1 MAYQFVRI
9 ETYCPKP
16 MPVPHSDD
24 QFNSTEQVFL
34 EAERDE
40 RYAQH
45 VPDPEPP
52 IPIIGFGSIPV
63 AQLRKLH
70 DTRRA
75 KIRETVT
82 NPDGTT
88 YQRGLKSDFPTLYTE
103 IHSHPMTAADYK
115 AASREEKGRVQ
126 RWAKLALS
134 DFAKRMPQGVEFAAV
149 LHLDEGHVH
158 FHILAVNMADPKLSA
173 NKLHAG
179 KIAAEE
185 WRRSNG
191 HAETLT
197 GLPKPMLQARPNKP
211 KKPKPSK
218 TPATQKK
225 RDAAH
230 GAAVAEW
237 ESACGR
243 IEAENTAALEAW
255 KAENNVHL
263 RKLRKE
269 RKGKAGDIEAY
280 ETALAAFQDRYYE
293 TVGKRCGLLRK
304 GPGTERLSSKQYH
317 ARKGHARTVADQEAA
332 MKTTAARQG
341 AERAQIIADTNTM
354 VREKAMIAHQEGEVD
369 AMAQALAERE
379 FEMSRREAALR
390 AAEDSLKKK
399 EHKQAE
405 KEKTLAGREVETEQ
419 RDAQLNV
426 DHERFAQQKQTF
438 EREITERVAV
448 LDGWEQA
455 IAVQVA
461 EVNDAVAALADMVE
475 QFERGH
481 LRLDGDRIVFDRH
494 HPFLRRA
501 ATTERTQLSPVQRL
515 AVRFVRVLK
524 SALVAMSGGRDA
536 KSEVTEDRPE
546 I

>member
-34 EAERDE
+34 EAERDA

-82 NPDGTT
+82 KPDGTT

-115 AASREEKGRVQ
+115 AASRDEKGRVQ

-134 DFAKRMPQGVEFAAV
+134 DFAKRMPEGIAFSAV

-158 FHILAVNMADPKLSA
+158 FHILAVNMTDPKMSA
-173 NKLHAG
+173 SKLHAG

-191 HAETLT
+191 QAKTLT
-197 GLPKPMLQARPNKP
+197 GLPKPMIQARPNKP

-218 TPATQKK
+218 TPTTQRK

-230 GAAVAEW
+230 VAAVAEW
-237 ESACGR
+237 EAECRR
-243 IEAENTAALEAW
+243 IEAENAAALEAW
-255 KAENNVHL
+255 KAHNNTHL
-263 RKLRKE
+263 RKLRKD
-269 RKGKAGDIEAY
+269 RKGKAGDVEAY
-280 ETALAAFQDRYYE
+280 ETALVTFQDRYYE
-293 TVGKRCGLLRK
+293 AVGKQCGLLRK
-304 GPGTERLSSKQYH
+304 GPGTERLSTKQYH
-317 ARKGHARTVADQEAA
+317 ARKGHARAMADQEAA
-332 MKTTAARQG
+332 MKATTARQG
-341 AERAQIIADTNTM
+341 AERAQIIADTNTI

-390 AAEDSLKKK
+390 TAEDSLKKK
-399 EHKQAE
+399 KSAQ
-405 KEKTLAGREVETEQ
+405 TEM
-419 RDAQLNV
+419 
-426 DHERFAQQKQTF
+426 
-438 EREITERVAV
+438 
-448 LDGWEQA
+448 EQA
-455 IAVQVA
+455 LAQRQKKLEQKEAAIETRERAVKIREAEIDEAVDTISDLVDQLETGDVLFNEGVA
-461 EVNDAVAALADMVE
+461 TFRRIPRFLQWISRAPLEECSPIQNLVTRFVGLIQRAAVAMGGGPDLVGAE
-475 QFERGH
+475 QEP
-481 LRLDGDRIVFDRH
+481 RH
-494 HPFLRRA
+494 DP
-501 ATTERTQLSPVQRL
+501 
-515 AVRFVRVLK
+515 
-524 SALVAMSGGRDA
+524 
-536 KSEVTEDRPE
+536 
-546 I
+546 